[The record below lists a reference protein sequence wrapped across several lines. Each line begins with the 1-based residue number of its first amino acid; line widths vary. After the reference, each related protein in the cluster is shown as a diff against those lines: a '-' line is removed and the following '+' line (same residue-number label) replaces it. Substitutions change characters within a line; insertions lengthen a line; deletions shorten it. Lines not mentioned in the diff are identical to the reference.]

1 MYFHLYLF
9 KTIGMKSNRESK
21 IADEILK
28 EIGVKVRD
36 IRKSQYKNYEE
47 FAKANGFNKV
57 TVSRL
62 EHGENVNLKTLI
74 EVLCALNVPVNDF
87 FSQMN
92 PNL

>member
-47 FAKANGFNKV
+47 FAKAHGINKV

-62 EHGENVNLKTLI
+62 EQGENVTIKTLV
-74 EVLCALNVPVNDF
+74 EVLSALNVPINEF
-87 FSQMN
+87 FSQMSSN
-92 PNL
+92 H